1 MITAMKKQLA
11 LLFTGLA
18 LAGFT
23 AQPAVAADMYGSLNG
38 GISWMDDMDN
48 APNAGDDLEMN
59 GGYMVLGAIGCDYGN
74 YRVEAEA
81 GYQESDV
88 DSYNAVASGGDVK
101 IFSLLA
107 NGYYD
112 IDAGGFEP
120 YLTAGVGV
128 ANVNFNNV
136 AVTDPNETTLAYQI
150 GAGLAIPVADGVML
164 DARYRY
170 FSTLEFL
177 DNTQAGSHSA
187 LLGFRVGF

>member
-18 LAGFT
+18 LAAFT
-23 AQPAVAADMYGSLNG
+23 AQPATAADMYGSLHG
-38 GISWMDDMDN
+38 GISWMNDLDN
-48 APNAGDDLEMN
+48 APGSGDNIEMN
-59 GGYMVLGAIGCDYGN
+59 GGYMAFGAIGCDYGS
-74 YRVEAEA
+74 YRFEGEG
-81 GYQESDV
+81 GYQHSNV
-88 DSYNAVASGGDVK
+88 DSYNASSSDGHIG
-101 IFSLLA
+101 IISLLC

-120 YLTAGVGV
+120 YLTAGIGV

-136 AVTDPNETTLAYQI
+136 NLDDSNETTLAYQV
-150 GAGLAIPVADGVML
+150 GAGLAVPVADSVML

-177 DNTQAGSHSA
+177 EDTQAGSHSI